1 MIIMV
6 KIENKINF
14 SAVELESLLVNN
26 FTTPTK
32 KVITQTEIIVKAKYN
47 KFSII
52 IDLISL

>member
-1 MIIMV
+1 MV

-32 KVITQTEIIVKAKYN
+32 KVITQTEIIVNAKYN
-47 KFSII
+47 KLSII

>member
-32 KVITQTEIIVKAKYN
+32 KVITQTEIIVNAKYN
-47 KFSII
+47 KLSII

>member
-1 MIIMV
+1 MV